1 MKDTRVYFPIEVK
14 KRDLIA
20 RIAFAIKCS
29 QKDLAVV
36 IGDKASVFRRRYD
49 MQNGI
54 YFFKSIQP
62 NQFEFIEEL
71 RKKNFKIAAMDEE
84 GLMFFDQESYTR
96 RFSEKNFELT
106 DIFFSWGDNEKKAL
120 LSKYP
125 NYEKKIIPVG
135 NPRIDII
142 KKPISRIYQ
151 KDADYIKK
159 IW

>member
-71 RKKNFKIAAMDEE
+71 RKKILK
-84 GLMFFDQESYTR
+84 
-96 RFSEKNFELT
+96 
-106 DIFFSWGDNEKKAL
+106 
-120 LSKYP
+120 
-125 NYEKKIIPVG
+125 
-135 NPRIDII
+135 
-142 KKPISRIYQ
+142 
-151 KDADYIKK
+151 
-159 IW
+159 